1 MRSFTKY
8 SSQAELQGEGK
19 AFCLTAQAQAGCRQ
33 SMIFKHAGIIAVAP
47 FEKQADKPVTQPVEH
62 PLDIIM
68 PGISLIKRTLSTSRT
83 TCLID
88 RYSSRHGMMTVSSA
102 FILSLLVTFLFV
114 PYPHPDVLDR

>member
-1 MRSFTKY
+1 M
-8 SSQAELQGEGK
+8 EE
-19 AFCLTAQAQAGCRQ
+19 
-33 SMIFKHAGIIAVAP
+33 
-47 FEKQADKPVTQPVEH
+47 QADKPVTQPVEH

-68 PGISLIKRTLSTSRT
+68 PGILLIKRTLSTSRT

-114 PYPHPDVLDR
+114 PYPHPDVLDRGCDLALRQYQVISCHATADLSHEPDGKLA